1 MYCFFCLWRIVYR
14 KGGEIVFEEKEEDIL
29 RRMMDKVPSSFDK
42 RIGSSLIYNALAP
55 AAQEISKLRSDM
67 DRFLKYGFADP
78 DIPDEYLD
86 YRAKEHGL
94 TRKPAGYTIKIG
106 IFTDS
111 EGNLMDIPL
120 NSRFSIEKIN
130 YKAFEKIETG
140 KYKMQC
146 ESIGVTGNYPNGAIL
161 PIEYIE
167 KLGSAS
173 ISDIIL
179 EGVDVENNES
189 FYNRFIIK
197 VQTPATSGNKYEYL
211 NWALK
216 VQGVGNAIVKPLWS
230 GPGTVK
236 VLITDLANRTPT
248 DELILNV
255 ANYIA
260 EQRPIGATVTV
271 AGVQET
277 NIIIIATLILDVGY
291 SLADIK
297 EKIIASINNYFK
309 SINLKS
315 TIVRYNR
322 VVNCI
327 LDIPGVI
334 DYTNITIN
342 NLKQNIDLGEDNIPI
357 LESVVV
363 DIAT

>member
-1 MYCFFCLWRIVYR
+1 M
-14 KGGEIVFEEKEEDIL
+14 FEEKEEDIL
-29 RRMMDKVPSSFDK
+29 KRMMDKVPSSFDK
-42 RIGSSLIYNALAP
+42 RVGSSLIYNALAP
-55 AAQEISKLRSDM
+55 TAQEIAKLRSDM

-78 DIPDEYLD
+78 NIPDEYLD

-94 TRKPAGYTIKIG
+94 TRKPAGYAIKLG
-106 IFTDS
+106 IFTDT
-111 EGNLMDIPL
+111 ENQPMDIPL
-120 NSRFSIEKIN
+120 NSRFSIDKIN
-130 YKAFEKIETG
+130 YKAIDKIETG

-146 ESIGVTGNYPNGAIL
+146 ESIGVTGNYPNGALL

-189 FYNRFIIK
+189 FYNRFMIK

-216 VQGVGNAIVKPLWS
+216 VSGVGNALIKPLWN

-236 VLITDLANRTPT
+236 ILITDTDNRTPT
-248 DELILNV
+248 DELILKV
-255 ANYIA
+255 AEFIEA
-260 EQRPIGATVTV
+260 QRPIGATITV

-277 NIIIIATLILDVGY
+277 NVNINVTLILEDGY
-291 SLADIK
+291 SLEDIK
-297 EKIIASINNYFK
+297 LKIITNINIYFK
-309 SINLKS
+309 TINLKS
-315 TIVRYNR
+315 TTIRFNR
-322 VVNCI
+322 IVNCI
-327 LDIPGVI
+327 LDIAGIV
-334 DYTNITIN
+334 DYTNITVNGIEENIN
-342 NLKQNIDLGEDNIPI
+342 LGEDNIPI